1 MIENW
6 MWHHSTH
13 EIWVKVN
20 EKWEIIETI
29 DWNQSWTDIV
39 KLKVSNAIFNSI
51 EKWDENIIVRMNNI
65 YWDKVRKILDWKD
78 ELKITPYVNKKSR
91 EYLISSMEQKETQ
104 RENNKVF
111 VVVDEKWGIYNVAL
125 LEASKNPD
133 LTYVELEIS
142 LEELNKLK
150 NSVNYQGVFNELTDK
165 YLKNIDWSINS
176 NNEVQ
181 NFLKNI
187 IEKVRRILAKNE
199 LQESLST
206 NET

>member
-1 MIENW
+1 MIENG

-13 EIWVKVN
+13 EIGVKVN
-20 EKWEIIETI
+20 EKGEIIETI
-29 DWNQSWTDIV
+29 DGNQSGTDIV

-51 EKWDENIIVRMNNI
+51 EKGDENIIVRMNNI
-65 YWDKVRKILDWKD
+65 YGDKVRKILDGKD

-111 VVVDEKWGIYNVAL
+111 VVVDEKGGIYNVAL

-165 YLKNIDWSINS
+165 YLKNIDGSINS